1 MIDSPVPTRAEASD
15 VANAIYEGADAVML
29 SAESANGRYPVQA
42 VQMMDRIVTEVE
54 RDPQYRQLLDAN
66 HETPLSTR
74 QDAICAA
81 LREVTQI
88 IGAVA
93 TVTYTSSGSTALRAS
108 RERPCAP
115 IVSITPNLDIAR
127 RLAIAWGV
135 HSTVSPDVKNVTEMV
150 EAATRAALVEGY
162 AAPGDQIT
170 IAAGMPFGQGGTT
183 NLLRVAEVTA
193 SVVGATTDKSRET
206 ATT

>member
-1 MIDSPVPTRAEASD
+1 M
-15 VANAIYEGADAVML
+15 
-29 SAESANGRYPVQA
+29 
-42 VQMMDRIVTEVE
+42 E
-54 RDPQYRQLLDAN
+54 RDPLYRNLLDAQ
-66 HETPLSTR
+66 HETPLNTR

-88 IGAVA
+88 IGAAA
-93 TVTYTSSGSTALRAS
+93 TVTYTSSGATALRAA

-127 RLAIAWGV
+127 RLAIAWGI
-135 HSTVSPDVKNVTEMV
+135 HSTVSPDVQSVDEMV
-150 EAATRAALVEGY
+150 EAATRAALAEGY

-183 NLLRVAEVTA
+183 NLLRVAEVGASAVATA
-193 SVVGATTDKSRET
+193 SSTRE
-206 ATT
+206 AALA

>member
-1 MIDSPVPTRAEASD
+1 
-15 VANAIYEGADAVML
+15 
-29 SAESANGRYPVQA
+29 
-42 VQMMDRIVTEVE
+42 MMNRIVT
-54 RDPQYRQLLDAN
+54 RGGTRPALSQSARRAARNAAAN
-66 HETPLSTR
+66 TR

-93 TVTYTSSGSTALRAS
+93 TVTCTSSVPRRCARRVSGLARRSSAS
-108 RERPCAP
+108 RR
-115 IVSITPNLDIAR
+115 TWRLR

-135 HSTVSPDVKNVTEMV
+135 HSTVSPDVQSVDEMV

-183 NLLRVAEVTA
+183 NLLRVAEVGGGA
-193 SVVGATTDKSRET
+193 VAGVGSARET
-206 ATT
+206 ATV